1 MKFRKRR
8 AVSELLATMMM
19 IGVTL
24 SVGGYITVAAI
35 NQFGLAQDT
44 TSAAAVIQQQSDEK
58 LVSLVY
64 ATVTASGSCP
74 IYGGQSEGTLVLE
87 LYDYG
92 TVAFDPSEA
101 FINGTLFAGAGNLSP
116 GSIGAFAFSSPS
128 CVHASGQTVVLVD
141 SYGTEIQLGT

>member
-1 MKFRKRR
+1 VNFRKRT

-24 SVGGYITVAAI
+24 SVGGYVTVAAI

-44 TSAAAVIQQQSDEK
+44 ASAAAEIQQQSDGK
-58 LVSLVY
+58 LVSLIY
-64 ATVTASGSCP
+64 ATVTPSGSCHV
-74 IYGGQSEGTLVLE
+74 YDGQGEGTLVLE

-101 FINGTLFAGAGNLSP
+101 FINGTLFAGAGTLTP
-116 GSIGAFAFSSPS
+116 GSIGAFTFSSPS

-141 SYGTEIQLGT
+141 PYGTEIQLGT